1 MGKALLCWGFD
12 SLYDGVESHYVG
24 LYFYTKQ
31 WYALVIPD
39 RKGEIYMETEPTI
52 YHMNQMLRELSEG
65 PFRAAYMVIE
75 ELYILQT
82 GGKESG

>member
-1 MGKALLCWGFD
+1 VK
-12 SLYDGVESHYVG
+12 SYYVG
-24 LYFYTKQ
+24 LYFYAKE